1 MIVRLLIMPMCFTA
15 DHHHVDVLD
24 SRTRSCQC
32 VLQTMPD
39 HADVFDT
46 DNGHADVLDSDH
58 DCSTPD
64 HVDASDA
71 TCFF

>member
-1 MIVRLLIMPMCFTA
+1 
-15 DHHHVDVLD
+15 
-24 SRTRSCQC
+24 
-32 VLQTMPD
+32 MPD

-58 DCSTPD
+58 DCSTP
-64 HVDASDA
+64 VDAGDA

>member
-1 MIVRLLIMPMCFTA
+1 
-15 DHHHVDVLD
+15 
-24 SRTRSCQC
+24 
-32 VLQTMPD
+32 MPD

-64 HVDASDA
+64 HVDAGDA
-71 TCFF
+71 TCFFLLIAVVK